1 MQNTLTISEIK
12 RRGMAAINDRLRSGP
27 AHILKRNKMAAVIL
41 SEVEYQR
48 LLDKSSQSVPG
59 MSALEWLVAQPNTG
73 ERSKAAIDA
82 DLQSERAW

>member
-1 MQNTLTISEIK
+1 VENTLTISEIK

-41 SEVEYQR
+41 SEGEYQR
-48 LLDKSSQSVPG
+48 LLNKNSQSLPG